1 MHAEKYEVPSETEEA
16 LAETRGGGGRVVAIG
31 TTVCRVLETLAHGG
45 PSSGGT
51 DLFILPGHEFRGV
64 DALLT
69 NFHTPR
75 STLLGLVGAFA
86 AHLGA
91 DGGLEWVKYCY
102 GEAVREKYRFYSYGD
117 SSLWL

>member
-1 MHAEKYEVPSETEEA
+1 M
-16 LAETRGGGGRVVAIG
+16 VAAG

-45 PSSGGT
+45 PSSGET

-86 AHLGA
+86 DHLGA
-91 DGGLEWVKYCY
+91 DEGLEWVKSCY
-102 GEAVREKYRFYSYGD
+102 GEAVREEYRFYSYGD
-117 SSLWL
+117 CSLWK